1 MAGKQLQVDIISP
14 ERPLYS
20 GPATSVVAPAH
31 DGELGILPSHAPMVA
46 AVGIGEVRIT
56 TPTGVDYF
64 AVSGGFLQTS
74 DDKVILISEDA
85 KAPDD
90 IDEDT
95 LGPRLDAVQNRLSSM
110 ITVEQRDEANAER
123 RWLETLARVARHSR
137 KGMAHQAAMAKSGLT
152 MQMDKADAMRRQQE
166 GK

>member
-1 MAGKQLQVDIISP
+1 MAGNQLQVDIISP

-31 DGELGILPSHAPMVA
+31 DGEIGILPTHAPMVA

-74 DDKVILISEDA
+74 DNKVILISEDA

-90 IDEDT
+90 IDEDKIAPKLEAVHSR
-95 LGPRLDAVQNRLSSM
+95 LGGKLS
-110 ITVEQRDEANAER
+110 VEDREQANGER

-137 KGMAHQAAMAKSGLT
+137 KGMANQAAMAKSGLT
-152 MQMDKADAMRRQQE
+152 MQMDRAEMLKRQQA